1 MAVQWYIELFVKRTE
16 TGIEPKHEIEP
27 SFQTFV
33 TRQSYTVTHL
43 YYACLGVC
51 LSVCI
56 QYTSK
61 QLNQ

>member
-43 YYACLGVC
+43 YFACLGVC

-56 QYTSK
+56 Q
-61 QLNQ
+61 